1 MARVKGTEQIA
12 ESIEDLAALG
22 QALFNVKDAFKDAF
36 ENVIGNLQKSKDVA
50 NQLRIG
56 FQQSFG
62 IFEAE
67 RGSALLKNLTEY
79 NAKFADLEIKTERL
93 ANNFKLLASSLNAY
107 VYTSSEQ
114 TLFSFSKMISL
125 NEKLGISTDSSI
137 KVINTLTTQF
147 GRSAEQAE
155 LFNRKLLQFATE
167 TGQPFNK
174 VFQQFSTSIG
184 EFYTVLDPTKAASQ
198 FTAFQQLARGFGG
211 EINEFMAVAKKF
223 NTLEEAS
230 NFGAQLNN
238 VLSVVGGS
246 FDTMQAS
253 MMSYD
258 DRIKYIIKSVA
269 DSRQQIMQMDDISRQ
284 AYIQQLQQT
293 TNLRGE
299 TIQAILNNQQLVDSV
314 EDLTT
319 GKKFEKMEGISEGR
333 LAQMS
338 QNFTTFQDRANLF
351 MDQYLRVGVR
361 LERYMDVQTRK
372 VREMQTTTL
381 GALNDQLNKSK
392 NISELLQNALSFFSK
407 DNLQKYTTKL
417 EDYVKKSMEET
428 KKAGSAFFGPGGGT
442 VLPTRTPGV
451 VNPPSGVTTIGQLE
465 ENVNLTESIQKGIT
479 NGIAEATSKIQAKE
493 MKITI
498 DATPQLKA
506 LLSATVEEKKPI
518 AALLG
523 GTAGKTGG
531 VK

>member
-1 MARVKGTEQIA
+1 MAKVKGTEEIA
-12 ESIEDLAALG
+12 KNIEDLAALG
-22 QALFNVKDAFKDAF
+22 QTLFNIKDSFKDAF
-36 ENVIGNLQKSKDVA
+36 ENVNSNLIKSKETA

-79 NAKFADLEIKTERL
+79 NAKFADLEIKTANL
-93 ANNFKLLASSLNAY
+93 AKNFQLLASSLNAY

-125 NEKLGISTDSSI
+125 NEKLGISTDSSV

-184 EFYTVLDPTKAASQ
+184 EFYTILDPTKAASQ
-198 FTAFQQLARGFGG
+198 FTSFQQLARGFGA
-211 EINEFMAVAKKF
+211 EISEFMGVAKQF
-223 NTLEEAS
+223 NTLEGAS
-230 NFGAQLNN
+230 QFGANLNN

-246 FDTMQAS
+246 FDAMQAS

-269 DSRQQIMQMDDISRQ
+269 DSREQIMQMDDISRQ

-293 TNLRGE
+293 TTLKGE

-319 GKKFEKMEGISEGR
+319 GKKFDQMQGIDEKR
-333 LAQMS
+333 LEKMS
-338 QNFTTFQDRANLF
+338 QNFTSFQDRANLF

-407 DNLQKYTTKL
+407 DNLEKYTTKL
-417 EDYVKKSMEET
+417 EDYVRKGMEET
-428 KKAGSAFFGPGGGT
+428 KKAGSGFFGAGGGT
-442 VLPTRTPGV
+442 VLPTKQPGV
-451 VNPPSGVTTIGQLE
+451 VSPPSGKRTVGELETGVTM
-465 ENVNLTESIQKGIT
+465 TESIQKGIS

-506 LLSATVEEKKPI
+506 LLSATVEQKKPT
-518 AALLG
+518 AAIVG
-523 GTAGKTGG
+523 AGSNPTGG
-531 VK
+531 